1 MMGAGIFLA
10 AHAAPRIRDWAPFV
24 FIAAG
29 YYASGLL
36 FIEPSLR
43 FEAWLMAWDRRLLGD
58 PVTRFARWPAWFL
71 AYLDIVYS
79 SAFLVLPVGWAAL
92 ILSGGEHLAD
102 RYWSTVALAEL
113 GSFAGMAFAQ
123 SRPPWA
129 LERPARLAD
138 KAVHEA
144 VIGMAQTFSNRS
156 NTFPSGHVAG
166 LLAIAFAILG
176 PAPVVG
182 LVFLALA
189 VSTAVACV
197 VGRYHYSADA
207 VAGAVVAIVAWVIVR
222 TLGL

>member
-1 MMGAGIFLA
+1 
-10 AHAAPRIRDWAPFV
+10 
-24 FIAAG
+24 
-29 YYASGLL
+29 
-36 FIEPSLR
+36 
-43 FEAWLMAWDRRLLGD
+43 
-58 PVTRFARWPAWFL
+58 
-71 AYLDIVYS
+71 
-79 SAFLVLPVGWAAL
+79 
-92 ILSGGEHLAD
+92 
-102 RYWSTVALAEL
+102 
-113 GSFAGMAFAQ
+113 MAFAQ

-222 TLGL
+222 T